1 MFPGSCVPRVL
12 SGSDMS
18 RVQGFPS
25 WEPIVFGSHNLKGFY
40 FISKIVLF
48 HDEGLQQMP
57 LFYCDNLTVLVF
69 GHLGECQENPL

>member
-48 HDEGLQQMP
+48 HDEGL
-57 LFYCDNLTVLVF
+57 
-69 GHLGECQENPL
+69 